1 MAKNNEKKGKS
12 SSQNKKPD
20 LMYILGFII
29 GTIMIVGSIIY
40 NSPSKD
46 GTIPASID
54 MKLIMDFY
62 DMPSILITIGG
73 TFTALMLSFPASYF
87 TGIPSHL
94 RIIMMP
100 TIYDPREYI
109 TKIVEFATSAR
120 IEGILSLEKK
130 LDAID
135 DTFLRTSMMLV
146 VDSVDPEKVKQ
157 LLEAELGYLD
167 ERHSQARKIYD
178 KGAAFGPAFGM
189 IGTLIGLVK
198 MLAQMNA
205 LGPDGIG
212 PAMAVA
218 LITTFYGTV
227 LANFIFSPI
236 SNKLRIRHEEEML
249 CKMIIVEGVE
259 AIQSGENPR
268 YIEEKLMMLLPDSAN
283 KPSKKKDKKQKA

>member
-1 MAKNNEKKGKS
+1 MARNNEKMGKTS
-12 SSQNKKPD
+12 NKKPD

-40 NSPSKD
+40 SAPSKD

-54 MKLIMDFY
+54 LKMIMDFY
-62 DMPSILITIGG
+62 DMPSVLITVGG

-87 TGIPSHL
+87 ASIPSHL

-100 TIYDPREYI
+100 TVYDPKEYI

-167 ERHSQARKIYD
+167 ERHSQARKLYD
-178 KGAAFGPAFGM
+178 KGAAYGPAFGM

-268 YIEEKLMMLLPDSAN
+268 YIEEKLMMLLPDSM
-283 KPSKKKDKKQKA
+283 KKSSKKKDKKQKAA